1 MDTDNRIVPTLVTG
15 LLKTKT
21 VVQVA
26 AGCLHNACLT
36 ADGLLY
42 RELQGK

>member
-1 MDTDNRIVPTLVTG
+1 MPTLITG

-26 AGCLHNACLT
+26 ARCHHTAYLT
-36 ADGLLY
+36 TDVLIFVSGDVEIGPWALD
-42 RELQGK
+42 